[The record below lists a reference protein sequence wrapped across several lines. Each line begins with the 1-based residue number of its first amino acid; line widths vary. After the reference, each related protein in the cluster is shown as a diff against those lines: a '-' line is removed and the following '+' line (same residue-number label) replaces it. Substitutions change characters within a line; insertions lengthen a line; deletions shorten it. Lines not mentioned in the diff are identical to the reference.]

1 MSFLRGAFLWRT
13 TIPASQLLQLILS
26 GLTTGSIYA
35 LIALGFVTIYNV
47 TGIINFAQGEFAML
61 GAMLAVSLLPLGL
74 PPPLVFLLA
83 VAGVVL
89 IGAGLERMAIHPARR
104 ASPVTLIII
113 TIGADIAIRGIALLI
128 WGTDPYPLPAF
139 TAGPPLVLAGAV
151 LTRQAIWIMGTT
163 AVALALLAV
172 FFERTYL
179 GKAVRA
185 CAINRLSARLT
196 GIRPDRMS
204 LLAFALSAGLGAVGG
219 IVIAPMTLVSY
230 DMGLAL
236 GLRGFVAA
244 IMGGMVS
251 PPGAVLG
258 ALLLGVLEAL
268 VAGLFRAAFKEAFA
282 FLVLF
287 LILILRPQGLFGRG
301 AAREAGL

>member
-1 MSFLRGAFLWRT
+1 LI
-13 TIPASQLLQLILS
+13 IPVSQLLQLILA
-26 GLTTGSIYA
+26 GLTMGSIYA

-61 GAMLAVSLLPLGL
+61 GAMLMVSLQPLGL
-74 PPPLVFLLA
+74 PQPVAFLLA
-83 VAGVVL
+83 VLGVVVV
-89 IGAGLERMAIHPARR
+89 GGGLERVAIHPARR
-104 ASPVTLIII
+104 ASSVTLIII
-113 TIGADIAIRGIALLI
+113 TIGADIVMRGIALLI

-139 TAGPPLVLAGAV
+139 TSGPPLILAGAV

-163 AVALALLAV
+163 AIILALLS
-172 FFERTYL
+172 FFFMHTYL

-185 CAINRLSARLT
+185 CAMNRLSARLS

-204 LLAFALSAGLGAVGG
+204 LLSFALSAGLGAVGG

-230 DMGLAL
+230 DMGLYL

-251 PPGAVLG
+251 APGAVVG

-268 VAGLFRAAFKEAFA
+268 GAGIFRAAFKEVIAFV
-282 FLVLF
+282 VLF
-287 LILILRPQGLFGRG
+287 LILFIRPQGIFGKG
-301 AAREAGL
+301 SATGVGL

>member
-1 MSFLRGAFLWRT
+1 MA
-13 TIPASQLLQLILS
+13 

-61 GAMLAVSLLPLGL
+61 GAMLMVSLQALALPM
-74 PPPLVFLLA
+74 PLSFLFA
-83 VAGVVL
+83 VLGVVG
-89 IGAGLERMAIHPARR
+89 IGAVLERIAIHPARR

-139 TAGPPLVLAGAV
+139 TIGPPLTLAGAV
-151 LTRQAIWIMGTT
+151 LTRQAVWIMATT
-163 AVALALLAV
+163 ALILVLLS
-172 FFERTYL
+172 FFFARTYL

-185 CAINRLSARLT
+185 CAINRLSARLS

-204 LLAFALSAGLGAVGG
+204 LLSFALSAGLGAVGG

-230 DMGLAL
+230 DMGLYL

-251 PPGAVLG
+251 APGAVTG

-268 VAGLFRAAFKEAFA
+268 GAGIFKAAFKEAIA

-287 LILILRPQGLFGRG
+287 LILVVRPQGIFGRG
-301 AAREAGL
+301 GTTGAGL

>member
-1 MSFLRGAFLWRT
+1 M
-13 TIPASQLLQLILS
+13 
-26 GLTTGSIYA
+26 YA

-61 GAMLAVSLLPLGL
+61 GAMLMVSLQPLGL
-74 PPPLVFLLA
+74 PQPVAFLLA
-83 VAGVVL
+83 VLGVVVV
-89 IGAGLERMAIHPARR
+89 GGGLERIAIHPARR

-113 TIGADIAIRGIALLI
+113 TIGADIVLRGIGLLI

-139 TAGPPLVLAGAV
+139 TSGPPLILAGAV
-151 LTRQAIWIMGTT
+151 LTRQAVWIMGTT
-163 AVALALLAV
+163 AVILALLS
-172 FFERTYL
+172 FFFARTYL

-185 CAINRLSARLT
+185 CAINRVSARLS

-204 LLAFALSAGLGAVGG
+204 LLSFALSAGLGAVGG

-230 DMGLAL
+230 DMGLYL

-251 PPGAVLG
+251 APGAVVG

-268 VAGLFRAAFKEAFA
+268 GAGIFRAAFKEVIAFV
-282 FLVLF
+282 VLF
-287 LILILRPQGLFGRG
+287 LILFIRPQGIFGRG
-301 AAREAGL
+301 GATGVGL

>member
-1 MSFLRGAFLWRT
+1 MA
-13 TIPASQLLQLILS
+13 

-61 GAMLAVSLLPLGL
+61 GAMLMVSLQPLGL
-74 PPPLVFLLA
+74 PQPLAFLLA
-83 VAGVVL
+83 VLGVVA
-89 IGAGLERMAIHPARR
+89 IGAGLERIAIHPARR
-104 ASPVTLIII
+104 ASPVALIII
-113 TIGADIAIRGIALLI
+113 TIGADIAIRGMALLI

-139 TAGPPLVLAGAV
+139 TSGPPLRLAGAV
-151 LTRQAIWIMGTT
+151 LTRQAIWIMTTT
-163 AVALALLAV
+163 ALILALLS
-172 FFERTYL
+172 FFFARTYL

-185 CAINRLSARLT
+185 CAINRLSARLS

-230 DMGLAL
+230 DMGLYL

-251 PPGAVLG
+251 APGAVMG

-268 VAGLFRAAFKEAFA
+268 GAGIFKAAFKEAIA
-282 FLVLF
+282 FLILF
-287 LILILRPQGLFGRG
+287 LILVVRPQGILGRG
-301 AAREAGL
+301 GDTGAGL

>member
-1 MSFLRGAFLWRT
+1 MLFRRT
-13 TIPASQLLQLILS
+13 TIPLSQLLQLILA

-61 GAMLAVSLLPLGL
+61 GAMLMVSLQPLGL
-74 PPPLVFLLA
+74 PQPLAFLLA
-83 VAGVVL
+83 VLGVVAM
-89 IGAGLERMAIHPARR
+89 GAGLERIAIHPARR
-104 ASPVTLIII
+104 ASAVALIII

-139 TAGPPLVLAGAV
+139 TSGPPLTLGGAV
-151 LTRQAIWIMGTT
+151 LTRQAIWIMATT
-163 AVALALLAV
+163 ALILALLS
-172 FFERTYL
+172 FFFARTYL

-185 CAINRLSARLT
+185 CAINRLSARLS

-230 DMGLAL
+230 DMGLYL

-251 PPGAVLG
+251 APGAVMG

-268 VAGLFRAAFKEAFA
+268 GAGVFKAAFKEAIA
-282 FLVLF
+282 FLILF
-287 LILILRPQGLFGRG
+287 LILVVRPQGILGRG
-301 AAREAGL
+301 GDTGAGL

>member
-1 MSFLRGAFLWRT
+1 
-13 TIPASQLLQLILS
+13 
-26 GLTTGSIYA
+26 
-35 LIALGFVTIYNV
+35 LGFVAIYNV

-61 GAMLAVSLLPLGL
+61 GAMLMVSLQPLGL
-74 PPPLVFLLA
+74 PLPLAFPLA
-83 VAGVVL
+83 VLGVV
-89 IGAGLERMAIHPARR
+89 IFGAVLERVAIHPARQ

-128 WGTDPYPLPAF
+128 WGTDPYPLPPF
-139 TAGPPLVLAGAV
+139 TAGAPLVLAGAV

-163 AVALALLAV
+163 AVILALLSA
-172 FFERTYL
+172 FFEYTYL

-204 LLAFALSAGLGAVGG
+204 LLSFALSAGMGAVAG

-230 DMGLAL
+230 DMGLYL

-251 PPGAVLG
+251 APGAVAG

-268 VAGLFRAAFKEAFA
+268 GAGIFRAAFKEVIAFV
-282 FLVLF
+282 VLF
-287 LILILRPQGLFGRG
+287 LILCVRPQGIFGRG
-301 AAREAGL
+301 GARGAGL

>member
-1 MSFLRGAFLWRT
+1 MI
-13 TIPASQLLQLILS
+13 IPISQLLQLILA

-61 GAMLAVSLLPLGL
+61 GAMLMVSLQPLGL
-74 PPPLVFLLA
+74 PQPLAFLLA
-83 VAGVVL
+83 VLGVVVV
-89 IGAGLERMAIHPARR
+89 GGGLERIAIHPARR

-113 TIGADIAIRGIALLI
+113 TIGADIVLRGIGLLI

-139 TAGPPLVLAGAV
+139 TSGPPLVLAGAV
-151 LTRQAIWIMGTT
+151 LTRQAVWIMGTT
-163 AVALALLAV
+163 AVILALLS
-172 FFERTYL
+172 FFFARTYL

-185 CAINRLSARLT
+185 CAINRLSARLS

-204 LLAFALSAGLGAVGG
+204 LFSFALSAGLGAVGG

-230 DMGLAL
+230 DMGLYL

-251 PPGAVLG
+251 APGAVVG

-268 VAGLFRAAFKEAFA
+268 GAGIFRAAFKEVIAFV
-282 FLVLF
+282 VLF
-287 LILILRPQGLFGRG
+287 LILFIRPQGIFGRG
-301 AAREAGL
+301 GATGVGL

>member
-1 MSFLRGAFLWRT
+1 MI
-13 TIPASQLLQLILS
+13 IPISQLLQLILA

-61 GAMLAVSLLPLGL
+61 GAMLMVSLQPLGL
-74 PPPLVFLLA
+74 PQSLAFLLA
-83 VAGVVL
+83 VLGVVVV
-89 IGAGLERMAIHPARR
+89 GGGLERIAIHPARR
-104 ASPVTLIII
+104 ASSVTLIII
-113 TIGADIAIRGIALLI
+113 TIGADIVLRGIGLLI

-139 TAGPPLVLAGAV
+139 TSGPPLILGGAV
-151 LTRQAIWIMGTT
+151 LTRQAVWIMGTT
-163 AVALALLAV
+163 AVILALLS
-172 FFERTYL
+172 FFFARTYL

-185 CAINRLSARLT
+185 CAINRLSARLS

-204 LLAFALSAGLGAVGG
+204 LLSFALSAGLGAVGG

-230 DMGLAL
+230 DMGLYL

-251 PPGAVLG
+251 APGAVVG

-268 VAGLFRAAFKEAFA
+268 GAGIFRAAFKEVIAFV
-282 FLVLF
+282 VLF
-287 LILILRPQGLFGRG
+287 LILFIRPQGIFGRG
-301 AAREAGL
+301 GTTGVGL

>member
-1 MSFLRGAFLWRT
+1 MPL
-13 TIPASQLLQLILS
+13 SQLLQLVLA
-26 GLTTGSIYA
+26 GLTQGSIYA

-61 GAMLAVSLLPLGL
+61 GAMLMVSLQPVGLPLPLAFGVAVLGVTAIGGL
-74 PPPLVFLLA
+74 
-83 VAGVVL
+83 
-89 IGAGLERMAIHPARR
+89 LERITIHPARQ
-104 ASPVTLIII
+104 ASVVTLIII
-113 TIGADIAIRGIALLI
+113 TIGLDIALRGVALLI
-128 WGTDPYPLPAF
+128 WGTDPYPLPPF
-139 TAGPPLVLAGAV
+139 SVGPPLQVGGAII
-151 LTRQAIWIMGTT
+151 TRQAVWIIGTT
-163 AVALALLAV
+163 GVTLGLLYL

-185 CAINRLSARLT
+185 CAINRVSARLT

-204 LLAFALSAGLGAVGG
+204 LLSFALSAGVGAVGG

-230 DMGLAL
+230 DMGLYL

-251 PPGAVLG
+251 APGAVVG

-268 VAGLFRAAFKEAFA
+268 GAGIFRAAYKEAIA

-287 LILILRPQGLFGRG
+287 LILLFRPQGILAGRAVGRG
-301 AAREAGL
+301 GL